1 MFRYTFAV
9 SWESMG
15 SPRAPRSLAGRG
27 AHFEAYDHTNKT
39 NCILLTRRADPVR
52 VRCASRRVRCIWPWR
67 RGCAVRGISV
77 VEYRIDLSRLKDR
90 VVIQLN
96 LQAPARINH
105 DCVNLVAVLA
115 LLDEIN
121 GYDGFPSDI
130 VLENILPRLADDIR
144 RSISHKTQ
152 VSTYLEERIAARDR
166 EIAKLERQLAEKD
179 VELDFERTVFEKFL
193 HALQAL
199 LIELPISDAWRV
211 VNALV
216 EENLLRF

>member
-1 MFRYTFAV
+1 M
-9 SWESMG
+9 
-15 SPRAPRSLAGRG
+15 
-27 AHFEAYDHTNKT
+27 
-39 NCILLTRRADPVR
+39 
-52 VRCASRRVRCIWPWR
+52 
-67 RGCAVRGISV
+67 
-77 VEYRIDLSRLKDR
+77 
-90 VVIQLN
+90 IQLN